1 MKFFGQKMNH
11 AFHPV
16 YSGSN
21 TYHVYVHRY
30 QHVGDGAIVTT
41 TSGESFWRS
50 VDDCIQWA
58 LMKLI
63 PAKDNAAVYAVIFN
77 AKGEMVKSYM
87 STDDIIKDLW
97 KCMKALPLM
106 DGNALDTNWFI
117 FPKGTAIED
126 IWHWMDEQYSRSITE
141 LLGRN

>member
-11 AFHPV
+11 KFHPV

-30 QHVGDGAIVTT
+30 QHVGDGAIVS
-41 TSGESFWRS
+41 TSGESFWQS

-58 LMKLI
+58 LLKLI
-63 PAKDNAAVYAVIFN
+63 PTKDTDALYVVIFN
-77 AKGEMVKSYM
+77 AKGEMVKNYV
-87 STDDIIKDLW
+87 STDDIIRDIW
-97 KCMKALPLM
+97 TCMTNLPFRE
-106 DGNALDTNWFI
+106 GNFLETDWFI
-117 FPKGTAIED
+117 FPQGTAIED